1 MVGLTLVFGS
11 IAPQTPT
18 PILPLSPIRL
28 LEEFD
33 PRDMRRRILVGHYE
47 MRYEVVDS
55 AIYLLCLWPTYKDR
69 QDEDRTCW
77 STS

>member
-1 MVGLTLVFGS
+1 M
-11 IAPQTPT
+11 
-18 PILPLSPIRL
+18 